1 MLTPHP
7 YPAWRGPMWALPALL
22 AALSVLGPFA
32 IDTYLPAF
40 EGIAASL
47 GTSKAHLQHTLAAY
61 LLAFAVMNLFHGAL
75 ADSFGRRPV
84 VLWGVAAFALASVGC
99 ALAQSLEQ
107 LVLFRA
113 LQGLSSGASM
123 VVSRAIIRDVFPP
136 AQAQKVMSRVTLY
149 FGLAPAIAPVIGGWL
164 YTWAGWES
172 IFWFIALLSA
182 GLWWLNWLVLPETLA
197 PQARQP
203 FALQS
208 LLAGYFSLGRSARFL
223 LLAISSA
230 LPFNSMFIYI
240 LAAPEFLG
248 QHLQLAPTQFFGM
261 FLCTIGGIMG
271 GAIASGRMAGIMP
284 PKRQIRHGFLIM
296 AIAVVLNML
305 LTGLS
310 MALGQLQPF
319 VLIPPLALISFGWAI
334 VMPPVTL
341 LVLDINPMRRGMAAS
356 MQACLASAANGLVAA
371 LVVPQV
377 MHSPMAIA
385 VASAVFWLV
394 GMLAWLYLHLRW
406 PDIGRHTD
414 AT

>member
-1 MLTPHP
+1 MSTPP
-7 YPAWRGPMWALPALL
+7 LFPAWRGPMWALPALL

-40 EGIAASL
+40 EGIAVSL
-47 GTSKAHLQHTLAAY
+47 DTSKAHLQHTLAAY

-84 VLWGVAAFALASVGC
+84 VLWGVAAFALASAGC

-107 LVLFRA
+107 LVFCRA

-149 FGLAPAIAPVIGGWL
+149 FGLAPAIAPIIGGWL

-182 GLWWLNWLVLPETLA
+182 GLWWLNWQVLPETLE

-203 FALQS
+203 FALRS

-248 QHLQLAPTQFFGM
+248 QHLKLAPTQFFWM

-296 AIAVVLNML
+296 AVAVLLNIL
-305 LTGLS
+305 LTRLN
-310 MALGQLQPF
+310 MALGQLQPLA
-319 VLIPPLALISFGWAI
+319 LIPPLALISFGWAI

-385 VASAVFWLV
+385 LASAAFWWV
-394 GMLAWLYLHLRW
+394 GMLAWLFLHHRW